1 MLVLPTFFLY
11 VACGFLAGFLRA
23 CQGAYKDSPYEPFVR
38 EKFLRSLFFGTL
50 GGDFWWFIHYKFSL
64 EISPILLIPL
74 CVFFDSL
81 CTEMYKRGIRV
92 EDLSK
97 YKMPTIFHI
106 NGHIIH
112 NRLARIGIIIFVVSI
127 VAGMYPLSHWLYQ
140 SLHMSYF
147 NPRLVGLI
155 FGGIAGLMISIGG
168 AMLDSAWEGF
178 DGTKFFR
185 STYVGLFWG
194 LLFSFFTQNPGLLI
208 YAGLGMDRMSIEF
221 DKTFIKRLKSG
232 KFKSD
237 KPIMPHW
244 LDLREHLRNPYL
256 CVWAV
261 FLYLLAAQTMKNI
274 F

>member
-1 MLVLPTFFLY
+1 MLTFFLY
-11 VACGFLAGFLRA
+11 VACGFAAGFLRA
-23 CQGAYKDSPYEPFVR
+23 CQGAYKDSPYEPFVL

-50 GGDFWWFIHYKFSL
+50 GGDFWYALHHFYGL
-64 EISPILLIPL
+64 EISPVLLIPL
-74 CVFFDSL
+74 CVFFDSM

-106 NGHIIH
+106 NGHIVH
-112 NRLARIGIIIFVVSI
+112 NRLARVGIIVVVVSV
-127 VAGMYPLSHWLYQ
+127 VAAMYPLSQWIFQL
-140 SLHMSYF
+140 LHLSRF
-147 NPRLVGLI
+147 DHRVAGLV
-155 FGGIAGLMISIGG
+155 FGGLAGLMISIGG
-168 AMLDSAWEGF
+168 ALLDSAWEGF
-178 DGTKFFR
+178 DHTKFFR

-194 LLFSFFTQNPGLLI
+194 LIFSYFTNNPGLLI

-237 KPIMPHW
+237 HPTMPHW
-244 LDLREHLRNPYL
+244 LQLREELRNPYL
-256 CVWAV
+256 CVWV
-261 FLYLLAAQTMKNI
+261 FFLYLLTAQTFNNI